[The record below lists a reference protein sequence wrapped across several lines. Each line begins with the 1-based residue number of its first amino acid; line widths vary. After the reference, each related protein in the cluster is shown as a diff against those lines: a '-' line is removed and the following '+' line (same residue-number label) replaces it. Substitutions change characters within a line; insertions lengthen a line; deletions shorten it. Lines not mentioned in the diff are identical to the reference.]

1 MECNAWTWCAD
12 ADTCLDE
19 HLRRI
24 PYRGCQLKTETQQPA
39 GLPSDEYVRK
49 FRPSTLAS
57 GYVKRASQLPR
68 PPRAHLRHALEQ
80 GHGAQRQSLQRG
92 QTSVSNVCSCNG
104 RVGPHMQMLFDSDRY
119 FSRTCVAARVVFS
132 RAASVRA
139 QCLPPH
145 QVGELTLYLSSFAA
159 GMR

>member
-12 ADTCLDE
+12 VDTCLDE

-68 PPRAHLRHALEQ
+68 PPPRPPKACLGTRSWGTNTVTSEWTDLYVKRPYMPWESRGTHAD
-80 GHGAQRQSLQRG
+80 A
-92 QTSVSNVCSCNG
+92 V
-104 RVGPHMQMLFDSDRY
+104 
-119 FSRTCVAARVVFS
+119 
-132 RAASVRA
+132 
-139 QCLPPH
+139 
-145 QVGELTLYLSSFAA
+145 
-159 GMR
+159 